1 MEIVYG
7 ANIKDHINVIFQNFN
22 RGDLQLNLSK
32 TVPVIITVLKNYI
45 CVHMKN
51 ILFMINFIQ
60 YVLKFGHFRSLHDAS
75 VDSAV

>member
-32 TVPVIITVLKNYI
+32 TVPVALIIILYRSTVLYI
-45 CVHMKN
+45 RTN
-51 ILFMINFIQ
+51 
-60 YVLKFGHFRSLHDAS
+60 LKAMS
-75 VDSAV
+75 VSVVGSH

>member
-1 MEIVYG
+1 MDYSGHFKLLNIILCRKMI
-7 ANIKDHINVIFQNFN
+7 AN
-22 RGDLQLNLSK
+22 
-32 TVPVIITVLKNYI
+32 VIITVLKNYI

-60 YVLKFGHFRSLHDAS
+60 YVLKFGHFRSLHDTS

>member
-1 MEIVYG
+1 MDYSGHFKLLNIILCRKTI
-7 ANIKDHINVIFQNFN
+7 AN
-22 RGDLQLNLSK
+22 
-32 TVPVIITVLKNYI
+32 VIITVLKNYI
-45 CVHMKN
+45 HVCVHMKN

>member
-1 MEIVYG
+1 MDYSGHFKLLNNIFYYLLCRKTI
-7 ANIKDHINVIFQNFN
+7 AN
-22 RGDLQLNLSK
+22 
-32 TVPVIITVLKNYI
+32 VIITVLKNYI

-60 YVLKFGHFRSLHDAS
+60 YILKFGHFRSLHDPS

>member
-1 MEIVYG
+1 MDYSGHFKLFNIILCRKTI
-7 ANIKDHINVIFQNFN
+7 AN
-22 RGDLQLNLSK
+22 
-32 TVPVIITVLKNYI
+32 VIITVLKNYI